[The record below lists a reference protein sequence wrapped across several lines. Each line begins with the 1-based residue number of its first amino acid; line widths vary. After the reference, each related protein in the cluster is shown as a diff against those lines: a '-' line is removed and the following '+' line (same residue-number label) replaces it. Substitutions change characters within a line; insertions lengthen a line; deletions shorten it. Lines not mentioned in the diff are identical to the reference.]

1 MPVVSLLVT
10 LVVIG
15 VILWLVNTYIPMAP
29 PIKTV
34 INVVVVLVLC
44 LWLVSVFGLVNY
56 TIPVRR

>member
-44 LWLVSVFGLVNY
+44 LWLLNVFGMMNY